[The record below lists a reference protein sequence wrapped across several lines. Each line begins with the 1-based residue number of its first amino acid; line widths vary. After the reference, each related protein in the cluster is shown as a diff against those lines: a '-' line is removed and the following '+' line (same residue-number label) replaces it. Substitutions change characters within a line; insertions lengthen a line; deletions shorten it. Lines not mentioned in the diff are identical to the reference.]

1 MRTNSAAF
9 KASKTVCADTWMI
22 FFFWLIHSVY
32 QQMAS
37 FHRYLPRLLVAA
49 SPSMGRLRWPGPRH
63 RERSRPWADFARS
76 LVRPQLAEVRVRPAS
91 TPQHID
97 AQVVLPRVP
106 YIGLVLVVPGNQQ
119 TDGADDHASQT
130 EELVGE
136 KPPQPRHTGA
146 CVGGLRTDSGHGGV
160 DGFVLH
166 VFMP

>member
-37 FHRYLPRLLVAA
+37 FHRYLPRLLV
-49 SPSMGRLRWPGPRH
+49 
-63 RERSRPWADFARS
+63 ARS